1 MTSVVQRFVLD
12 GLYVHGLLLHCYY
25 CCYHLCHCSFSG
37 VVMMMAITFMRKM
50 VVVRLMVMAT
60 ITTKVVF
67 HRKRFCTDN
76 IGGLDV

>member
-1 MTSVVQRFVLD
+1 
-12 GLYVHGLLLHCYY
+12 
-25 CCYHLCHCSFSG
+25 
-37 VVMMMAITFMRKM
+37 MMMAITFMRKM